1 MSKFQPFQYIKK
13 YAVEIIVFLI
23 LLTVGLYI
31 VLRQIQTYTAEMVI
45 EYVYSGAENGLA
57 PDGTDLDAGGIY
69 SSNIISQV
77 MDNLELDPGRYSLD
91 QIRAAV
97 VVEEIA
103 DESVDTVNEA
113 LNMEGESSDLQST
126 KYSVTY
132 RVDSADGADMARA
145 ILDEIIDV
153 YFTEFSKQYI
163 NTSSVINSTSDI
175 NASSYDYIEQMEL
188 IESALER
195 TINNLSNRA
204 TADPEFYSSET
215 GYSFNELVTKFSI
228 LQNTQVDSLYSYIL
242 NHRVTKDLDVLL
254 AKYEERVQTY
264 ELAQESNRVR
274 MEEVEQILDAYVEK
288 LRESDNTAKSSVEAN
303 GVLIQDSN
311 VLGEVVDPYYT
322 AQDGT
327 VMSMDQTTEYEIL
340 LQNWI
345 DISDAYDA
353 SVIDAAYAQYVID
366 CFSGSGEAVI
376 DYQTDMAQS
385 VNSAQTDTDS
395 ERDSEDEAN
404 SEDDADSNGE
414 NTAVPD
420 SHGDAFLDLYT
431 KTTTACTQEDID
443 YVEERIDQII
453 STMNELYLVTAD
465 TDAEY
470 NEYLGAEYIRILSG
484 NQVTEGINLVLY
496 TLLGAVLFLVIG
508 CTAVIV
514 LGRLG
519 DVIEYTAYIDHQ
531 YHMANRA
538 ACDRYIR
545 KYENRILPSGFG
557 CMFLQTLNQN
567 EINQKLGR
575 KGGDEALS
583 YLATSLKNLLEGE
596 NAFVGY
602 NGSGQFMIFLQSKKD
617 DVLEKIRRNLHIM
630 LNEHFRNLHIGFQ
643 YAAGIAVSSQ
653 EEIYQIRAL
662 LGKASGNRQQYEAGA
677 PAEEAG
683 NEEGK

>member
-13 YAVEIIVFLI
+13 YAVEIIIFLI

-45 EYVYSGAENGLA
+45 EYVYSGAENGFA

-77 MDNLELDPGRYSLD
+77 MDNLELDPSRYSLD

-132 RVDSADGADMARA
+132 RVGSADGADMARA

-163 NTSSVINSTSDI
+163 NTSSVINSTSNI

-327 VMSMDQTTEYEIL
+327 VMSTDQTTEYEIL

-395 ERDSEDEAN
+395 ERDS
-404 SEDDADSNGE
+404 
-414 NTAVPD
+414 
-420 SHGDAFLDLYT
+420 FLDLYT

-567 EINQKLGR
+567 EINQKLG
-575 KGGDEALS
+575 
-583 YLATSLKNLLEGE
+583 
-596 NAFVGY
+596 
-602 NGSGQFMIFLQSKKD
+602 
-617 DVLEKIRRNLHIM
+617 
-630 LNEHFRNLHIGFQ
+630 
-643 YAAGIAVSSQ
+643 
-653 EEIYQIRAL
+653 
-662 LGKASGNRQQYEAGA
+662 
-677 PAEEAG
+677 
-683 NEEGK
+683 

>member
-13 YAVEIIVFLI
+13 YAVEIVIFLI

-31 VLRQIQTYTAEMVI
+31 VLRQIQTYTAEVMI
-45 EYVYSGAENGLA
+45 EYVYSGAENGFA

-77 MDNLELDPGRYSLD
+77 MDNLELDPGQYSLD

-97 VVEEIA
+97 VVEQIA
-103 DESVDTVNEA
+103 DESVDAVNEA

-126 KYSVTY
+126 RYSVTY
-132 RVDSADGADMARA
+132 RVGSAEGADMART

-175 NASSYDYIEQMEL
+175 NVTGYDYIEQMEL

-195 TINNLSNRA
+195 TINSLSNRA

-228 LQNTQVDSLYSYIL
+228 IQNTQVASLYSYIL

-254 AKYEERVQTY
+254 AKYEERVQNY
-264 ELAQESNRVR
+264 ELVQESNRVR
-274 MEEVEQILDAYVEK
+274 MEEVEQILDVYVEK

-327 VMSMDQTTEYEIL
+327 VMSTDQTTEYEIL

-353 SVIDAAYAQYVID
+353 SVIDAAYAQYIID
-366 CFSGSGEAVI
+366 CFSGSGNEVV
-376 DYQTDMAQS
+376 DYQADMAQIIDS
-385 VNSAQTDTDS
+385 VTDTETDANAEENAS
-395 ERDSEDEAN
+395 EESEN
-404 SEDDADSNGE
+404 SGTEEPVPASQG
-414 NTAVPD
+414 NT
-420 SHGDAFLDLYT
+420 FLDLYT
-431 KTTTACTQEDID
+431 KETTACTQEDID
-443 YVEERIDQII
+443 YVEERIEYII

-470 NEYLGAEYIRILSG
+470 NEYLGAEYIQILSG

-496 TLLGAVLFLVIG
+496 TLIGAVLFLVIG

-531 YHMANRA
+531 YQMANRA

-545 KYENRILPSGFG
+545 KFENRILPSGFG
-557 CMFLQTLNQN
+557 CMFLQMLNQN

-583 YLATSLKNLLEGE
+583 YLTTSLKNLLEGE

-602 NGSGQFMIFLQSKKD
+602 NGSGQFMVFLQSKKD
-617 DVLEKIRRNLHIM
+617 DTLEKIRRNLHIM
-630 LNEHFRNLHIGFQ
+630 LNEHFRNLNLSFQ

-653 EEIYQIRAL
+653 EDIYQIRAL

-683 NEEGK
+683 NEERK